1 MRRLKGVPNG
11 PGWFEVIFGA
21 VLSVALGGVLG
32 VALLCVAPVT
42 VVKELPAEADRDP
55 LATYFVEGSRDAGK
69 GKNAKDKRK
78 AFAEGQSVS
87 VSEDDLNLLAGPPV
101 SFGTPRQAV
110 PKGGAQ
116 PAPKAPAPA
125 APVAAKTAK
134 PDGDQEMFATGTPNF
149 RLHENTLQ
157 IGVPVTVNAL
167 GVRQKIV
174 VQARGTFAKQGEV
187 FAFEPEKIFVGAC
200 PVHRVP
206 YLDGYVR
213 AKLLAQKMPE
223 EIAASWAKLASVA
236 IEGNTLRLKMP

>member
-21 VLSVALGGVLG
+21 VLSVALGGLLG

-101 SFGTPRQAV
+101 SFGTPRRAV

-116 PAPKAPAPA
+116 PAPKSPRPA
-125 APVAAKTAK
+125 APVAAK
-134 PDGDQEMFATGTPNF
+134 PGEESDMFSAGTPNF

-157 IGVPVTVNAL
+157 IGIPVTVSAL

-174 VQARGTFAKQGEV
+174 VQARGTIVKQGDV

-213 AKLLAQKMPE
+213 EKLLAQKMPG

-236 IEGNTLRLKMP
+236 IEGNTLRLTMP